1 MVVMSYRHYF
11 ATAVLLVLLAGCGHS
26 ASSDAVQMGSA
37 ANEDQS
43 AAEPRDPCGLL
54 PQKDVESALGA
65 GLAVP
70 PYRAP
75 LNGPPQAD
83 GEDCVYETADFHRI
97 VLEPTWTGGPSTL
110 RMYGMAQGMVD
121 QKMKGALS
129 LGQGA
134 TVAGDWDEAKITGCC
149 TLLVL
154 LGDTMISIDIGS
166 SNASLEQAATLANT
180 ALGHLGKPLG
190 IDGAKAVPA
199 ALALEAKRPARVDPC
214 SLVSRTEV
222 EALLG
227 PLSVAPVSEA
237 DSCSYEL
244 PAQGVLR
251 QLYELKIQW
260 HGGYANYRQNNA
272 MAGSI
277 FKAMLPA
284 ENDIQKASV
293 DRHGGDMAKAG
304 SAGSV
309 SGESDIGA
317 QKMLAGVDAGQGPWD
332 EATTSI
338 LGFTAVRKDVQMT
351 IDVRGVN
358 ADNARKLVALAM
370 SKIH

>member
-1 MVVMSYRHYF
+1 MSYRHYF

-26 ASSDAVQMGSA
+26 ESSDAVQMGSA

-277 FKAMLPA
+277 FKAMLPSDKEVQRTVSDGRDGVHA
-284 ENDIQKASV
+284 KASI
-293 DRHGGDMAKAG
+293 DKG
-304 SAGSV
+304 SSGS
-309 SGESDIGA
+309 DTGA